1 MFAAQEQALRVNAIK
16 CSIDKISDT
25 PLCRL
30 CDEKTKFI
38 TNIAKVRSFLNKS
51 HYAKHYKKFGTY
63 VNWLLCKK
71 YHLECSDKCC
81 THTHTH
87 TRARTHTPKPVQ
99 GNDKYKTPW
108 DFNIQTNKVI
118 EHRLPELVCISKRK

>member
-1 MFAAQEQALRVNAIK
+1 M
-16 CSIDKISDT
+16 
-25 PLCRL
+25 
-30 CDEKTKFI
+30 
-38 TNIAKVRSFLNKS
+38 RSFLNKS

-87 TRARTHTPKPVQ
+87 THTHKHAHARTHTPKPVQ

-118 EHRLPELVCISKRK
+118 EHRLPELVCISKQKWKCKIIDFAILVDQNIAIKEQEKLDKY